1 LFSFFKSSR
10 GLFFCFALPFEV
22 KQKRRNKKKDKDEDG
37 GEAAVK
43 AKQKDGGEAAVKG
56 EAKSKKIKDKSCIK

>member
-1 LFSFFKSSR
+1 LFR
-10 GLFFCFALPFEV
+10 FAFWSETKKA
-22 KQKRRNKKKDKDEDG
+22 KQKKDKDEDG